1 MRAKW
6 EQIRDRKL
14 ADPASRSRYEQKRD
28 ALIAVRRVLLA
39 MDEERERRHLSKTE
53 LASIAGLQPAA
64 VRRLL
69 TAEDTNPTLR
79 TVVGVANALGFEVE
93 LRPKSG
99 TPNEKLN
106 GQSQEVGQMDAH
118 VPFRVIGDFFVDD
131 PVEVERINRLEAEAD
146 RDIAQL
152 QKRKKRP

>member
-1 MRAKW
+1 VRAKW